1 MAPTTSA
8 FRSSWCSVKSAM
20 RFSTSSRKP
29 PSWPA
34 RTMLTA
40 SSSKT
45 RGCWAIAWARAL
57 LAVSEP
63 ELRTPA
69 ADRASKRNSAIS
81 LSRPLHHNVT
91 RGDAGHFVDRRDS
104 LPHLAPAVGSQ
115 GDHAVLQRL
124 LADRPG
130 VDALHDHFA

>member
-1 MAPTTSA
+1 MWRALTRPPKPQRRAAPCCVAPMRTGKSPRA
-8 FRSSWCSVKSAM
+8 SRIDIASRS
-20 RFSTSSRKP
+20 
-29 PSWPA
+29 
-34 RTMLTA
+34 
-40 SSSKT
+40 
-45 RGCWAIAWARAL
+45 L

-104 LPHLAPAVGSQ
+104 LPHLAPAIGSQ
-115 GDHAVLQRL
+115 GDHAVFQGFF
-124 LADRPG
+124 ANRPG
-130 VDALHDHFA
+130 VDTLHHHFAD